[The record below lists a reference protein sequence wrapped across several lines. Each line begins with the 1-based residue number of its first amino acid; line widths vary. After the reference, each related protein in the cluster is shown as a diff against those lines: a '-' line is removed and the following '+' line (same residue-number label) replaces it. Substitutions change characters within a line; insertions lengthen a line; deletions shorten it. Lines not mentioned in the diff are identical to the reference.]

1 MQRGFLADGV
11 VRQRAAVL
19 KLFSGDN
26 QTLLIRRDTLVI
38 LDFGFHVVHAV
49 VDLHVQGDRLLSQ
62 SLHED
67 LHSAEQ
73 AVD

>member
-26 QTLLIRRDTLVI
+26 QTLLIRRDTLLI
-38 LDFGFHVVHAV
+38 LDFGFHVVTSV
-49 VDLHVQGDRLLSQ
+49 FGLHVNLFTVQR
-62 SLHED
+62 LHED
-67 LHSAEQ
+67 LRPQ
-73 AVD
+73 RGRITK